1 MTDNEETT
9 TEDTDTEVASEMTE
23 DENLAECRK
32 VDGEN
37 ETSRLSDDT
46 TEDDETFPRAY
57 VEQLRSENAKYRQR
71 AQDADTYAQR
81 LHTELVRATG
91 KLLDPTDMPF
101 DSEHLAD
108 RDKLSLA
115 IEQLIEQKPH
125 LAARKP
131 VGNIGQGPSASPA
144 TVDLAAI
151 LRQQAG

>member
-1 MTDNEETT
+1 MTDNEENTP
-9 TEDTDTEVASEMTE
+9 EDTDTEVASEMTE
-23 DENLAECRK
+23 TREGPDELAGGPNGAPEPI
-32 VDGEN
+32 
-37 ETSRLSDDT
+37 
-46 TEDDETFPRAY
+46 DDEPEAFPRAY
-57 VEQLRSENAKYRQR
+57 VERLRSENAKYRQR

-101 DSEHLAD
+101 DPEHLAD

-131 VGNIGQGPSASPA
+131 VGNIGQGPSVSPA

-151 LRQQAG
+151 LRGKAG